1 MSTPGFH
8 SLTQFEKKNRP
19 IRASLSRKFVLY
31 LSVQIL
37 QKFYAEQYLYYLAT
51 KKYMFFYDYSTVIIL
66 AATEAMPL
74 TSPLLVALLM
84 AMVAIRLAKMV
95 QDGCG
100 MEPDGQKSLS

>member
-1 MSTPGFH
+1 
-8 SLTQFEKKNRP
+8 
-19 IRASLSRKFVLY
+19 
-31 LSVQIL
+31 
-37 QKFYAEQYLYYLAT
+37 
-51 KKYMFFYDYSTVIIL
+51 MFLYDYSTVIIL

-100 MEPDGQKSLS
+100 MEPHGQESLL